1 MRQGYVF
8 GNKQSIIS
16 ILRYNYKKKYKS
28 DKFFLDFARNFALII
43 VVNPLAISVQSRVA
57 SRVVF
62 YVTTI
67 FVFWIVGITQSSE
80 SEVETQKDAQLG
92 VAKAYYGHPFDPRI
106 VRASR

>member
-8 GNKQSIIS
+8 GNKRSIIS
-16 ILRYNYKKKYKS
+16 ILRYNFEKKYKS
-28 DKFFLDFARNFALII
+28 DNFLLDSIESFALMM
-43 VVNPLAISVQSRVA
+43 VVNPLTITVQSRIA

-62 YVTTI
+62 YATTI

-80 SEVETQKDAQLG
+80 SEIEAQKDAQLG